1 MLSIRLRLV
10 LAAVLAPLVAAA
22 PTARMAACAA
32 STGHHGHH
40 GEAPNVPTS
49 AGDGC
54 CLIAPCGATWRPGE
68 ALRLPVSA
76 PMRDLD
82 AATAVPHDV
91 PHLSTS
97 RRQPPATAP
106 PAIA

>member
-10 LAAVLAPLVAAA
+10 LAAVLAPLVAAVPA
-22 PTARMAACAA
+22 ARMAGCAA

-40 GEAPNVPTS
+40 GEAPGVPSS

-54 CLIAPCGATWRPGE
+54 CLIAPCGATWRPGA

-76 PMRDLD
+76 PTRDLD
-82 AATAVPHDV
+82 VATLVPHDF
-91 PHLSTS
+91 PRSSTS